1 MVIIIIVWVLLAL
14 FILFPLYKVV
24 QQSLAYN
31 GHFSFEVYKRIFSK
45 IYFLTPLLN
54 SLKLGVLV
62 GAIGTLIAYLFAYIV
77 TRTDIRGKEI
87 IRTIVNIP
95 TISPPF
101 VMALATILLFGTNG
115 IISNHILHKDI
126 NVFGFGGLLFTEV
139 FAYASTGFLALV
151 GVLESIDPS
160 LEEAALDMGAS
171 KSKVFWTVTLPLS
184 TPGILA
190 SFLLIFT
197 QSMADFG
204 NPMVIAGRF
213 QVLSV
218 QAYLEITGAYDLSG
232 GAGLAIMLL
241 LPTLIAFA
249 VQKYWLSRRSYITVT
264 GKPSSME
271 LKRTSRQS
279 KLILGIL
286 AGLYM
291 GLIFLMYGT
300 VLWGSFVKLW
310 GVNNTLTLDNY
321 RFVFDTSW
329 SYVKDTLILAA
340 IATPIAGF
348 FGVFIAYLVSRR
360 EFVSRRLLEATSLIN
375 FAVPGTVVGIGYIFA
390 FNTKP
395 LILTGTALI
404 IILVFVF
411 RRMPVG
417 IQSATAAL
425 QQIDPAIDEAAID
438 LGANTLRTF
447 WSISLP
453 LIKPA
458 LFAGLFYT
466 LTRCVTA
473 ISAVIFVVSGKWNL
487 ITVAMLSSIQNSDLA
502 QAAAF
507 SMVIIAIVLVGM
519 LFLRLLTRKEK
530 LARVT

>member
-1 MVIIIIVWVLLAL
+1 M
-14 FILFPLYKVV
+14 
-24 QQSLAYN
+24 
-31 GHFSFEVYKRIFSK
+31 
-45 IYFLTPLLN
+45 
-54 SLKLGVLV
+54 
-62 GAIGTLIAYLFAYIV
+62 
-77 TRTDIRGKEI
+77 
-87 IRTIVNIP
+87 
-95 TISPPF
+95 
-101 VMALATILLFGTNG
+101 
-115 IISNHILHKDI
+115 
-126 NVFGFGGLLFTEV
+126 
-139 FAYASTGFLALV
+139 

-160 LEEAALDMGAS
+160 FEEAAFDMGAS

-204 NPMVIAGRF
+204 NPMIIAGRF

-232 GAGLAIMLL
+232 GAGLAVMLL

-249 VQKYWLSRRSYITVT
+249 VQKYWLSRRSYVTVT
-264 GKPSSME
+264 GRPSSME
-271 LKRTSRQS
+271 LKKTSCQVKIGLGIAS
-279 KLILGIL
+279 GIYMSLIL
-286 AGLYM
+286 
-291 GLIFLMYGT
+291 LMYGT

-310 GVNNTLTLDNY
+310 GINNSLTLDNY

-329 SYVKDTLILAA
+329 NYVKDTLILAA

-348 FGVFIAYLVSRR
+348 FGVFIAYLVSRK
-360 EFVSRRLLEATSLIN
+360 EFVSKRLLEATSMIN

-395 LILTGTALI
+395 LVLTGTALI

-425 QQIDPAIDEAAID
+425 QQIDPSIDEAAID
-438 LGANTLRTF
+438 LGASTLRTF
-447 WSISLP
+447 WSIALP

-507 SMVIIAIVLVGM
+507 SMVIIAIVLIGM
-519 LFLRLLTRKEK
+519 LLLRLLTREK
-530 LARVT
+530 GLEKAA